1 MTVLMSFKPSI
12 FNKIVDQIKI
22 IEYRRNFPKNCSY
35 AYMYVSRPVQAVCGI
50 IYFGDIHSLLDW
62 KNMYSDNDIILQ
74 RINKYID
81 EYRFGTEII
90 AVQKIKPL
98 SLKKLRDNL
107 INFQPPQSY
116 YILENNIPL
125 KIFLENNLFY
135 LEEKLINNVTN
146 IFPEHICKEYF

>member
-1 MTVLMSFKPSI
+1 
-12 FNKIVDQIKI
+12 
-22 IEYRRNFPKNCSY
+22 
-35 AYMYVSRPVQAVCGI
+35 MYVSRPVQAVCGI

-62 KNMYSDNDIILQ
+62 KNMYIDNDIILR

-81 EYRFGTEII
+81 KYRFGTEII
-90 AVQKIKPL
+90 AIQKIKPL

-125 KIFLENNLFY
+125 KNFLENNLFY
-135 LEEKLINNVTN
+135 LEEKLINIVTN
-146 IFPEHICKEYF
+146 IFPEHICKEY